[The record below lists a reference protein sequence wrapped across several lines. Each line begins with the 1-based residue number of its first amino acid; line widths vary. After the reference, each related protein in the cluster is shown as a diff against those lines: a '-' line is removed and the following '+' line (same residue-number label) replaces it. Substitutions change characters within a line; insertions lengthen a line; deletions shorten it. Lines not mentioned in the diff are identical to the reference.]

1 MKKQVYW
8 KHNFSRFRSSSNLR
22 YYFIILPVCEGR
34 ASRRWAPAEIC
45 MFVYDQM
52 PKRMQLIQLLFCHPC
67 STQAIVKHVDM
78 NWNSNRFQ
86 GLASSWLPGQETLPL
101 GASWVLLWCFYSSMC
116 ISVCIQTDLQCP
128 QGDNVR
134 ASVPECFSVLLSS
147 YVSIWQMSGK
157 WLGFFLNP
165 FGLRVSGR
173 RPDSCNEQAVP
184 SVSRVKGVLELKGTI
199 IKSLC
204 S

>member
-45 MFVYDQM
+45 MLVYDQM

-78 NWNSNRFQ
+78 NWNSNRFPRSCLF
-86 GLASSWLPGQETLPL
+86 LATWAGNPATGCQL
-101 GASWVLLWCFYSSMC
+101 GAALMFLFQHVHQRLYPNWPSMSSRRQCKSQCSWVL
-116 ISVCIQTDLQCP
+116 
-128 QGDNVR
+128 
-134 ASVPECFSVLLSS
+134 FS
-147 YVSIWQMSGK
+147 
-157 WLGFFLNP
+157 F
-165 FGLRVSGR
+165 
-173 RPDSCNEQAVP
+173 
-184 SVSRVKGVLELKGTI
+184 T
-199 IKSLC
+199 
-204 S
+204 